1 MTIGRRKEIW
11 CHLLELFSSRSVK
24 TKARLEEK
32 HLRAAKVPCW
42 RQCFRTYRTKQVFFF
57 YKIKLRCSV
66 AFQDGGA
73 SRGFI
78 GCACSRPNFLDFF
91 FPGSQVSKLPSSLSP
106 PAYPPLLSFPDP
118 CSVGDSS
125 PDSS

>member
-1 MTIGRRKEIW
+1 M
-11 CHLLELFSSRSVK
+11 K

-42 RQCFRTYRTKQVFFF
+42 RQFFRTYRTKQVFFF
-57 YKIKLRCSV
+57 YLIKLRCSV
-66 AFQDGGA
+66 EFQDGGA

-91 FPGSQVSKLPSSLSP
+91 FPEKQKTYLNYFIERRL
-106 PAYPPLLSFPDP
+106 
-118 CSVGDSS
+118 
-125 PDSS
+125 